1 MGFLEML
8 HNSLS
13 QKSNY
18 SPEGETLRSV
28 CKKVI

>member
-1 MGFLEML
+1 MCFFEML
-8 HNSLS
+8 YNSLS

-28 CKKVI
+28 RKKVI